1 MKKFFALL
9 LALVMVLSLVAC
21 GDKKTDDN
29 QGDTN
34 TDDQQGE
41 TTTYTNPDDIDDN
54 MTSEDGKYEVAF
66 VTDVG
71 QLKDKSFNQGTFDGV
86 KLYAANNG
94 LSYKY
99 YQPANGDQ
107 ATDDDRYDA
116 MKAAVDGGAKVV
128 VCAGFMQEGALRM
141 AAKEFPNV
149 SFVFVDG
156 YPITEEAGVDGSPVL
171 KNVAGIAFKEE
182 QCGYLAGYAVVK
194 EGFTKLGFTGGGG
207 GTNPACCRYGY
218 GFVQGADA
226 AAKEL
231 GVKVDMNYSWQ
242 YGASFSASP
251 ELQTMV
257 SGWYSNGTE
266 IVFACGGS
274 MFQSVAAAASA
285 EDGKVVGVDVD
296 QSSESETVVTSAM
309 KGLSDA
315 AEWAIAKVYDGT
327 FSEIGGVKTALGVT
341 ENAVGLPTATWSM
354 ENFSVADYNTM
365 LKDIVDGKITIDSDY
380 NNLKSPA
387 TIRSNTKMNTQM
399 PSTSQ
404 DRVFPSWVS
413 FFCSG
418 VSSCSVR
425 ARTPAIL
432 PISVSMP
439 VAVTTMRPRP

>member
-41 TTTYTNPDDIDDN
+41 TTTYTNPDDIEDN
-54 MTSEDGKYEVAF
+54 MTSEDGKYEIAF

-128 VCAGFMQEGALRM
+128 VCAGFMQEKALKR
-141 AAKEFPNV
+141 AAEEFTDT
-149 SFVFVDG
+149 SFVFIDG
-156 YPITEEAGVDGSPVL
+156 YSLKDSNDQVL
-171 KNVAGIAFKEE
+171 SNVAGIAFKEE
-182 QCGYLAGYAVVK
+182 QCGYFAGYAVVK
-194 EGFTKLGFTGGGG
+194 EGYEKLGFTGGGG
-207 GTNPACCRYGY
+207 GTNPACIRYGW
-218 GFVQGADA
+218 GFAQGAND
-226 AAKEL
+226 AAKEMN
-231 GVKVDMNYSWQ
+231 KTVDLNYSWE
-242 YGASFSASP
+242 YGASFQASP

-315 AEWAIAKVYDGT
+315 AVWAIAKVYDGT
-327 FSEIGGVKTALGVT
+327 FSEIGGTDTSLGVA
-341 ENAVGLPTATWSM
+341 ENSVGLPTDTWSM
-354 ENFSVADYNTM
+354 ENFTVADYEELFQKVLNG
-365 LKDIVDGKITIDSDY
+365 DITID
-380 NNLKSPA
+380 NND
-387 TIRSNTKMNTQM
+387 KMAD
-399 PSTSQ
+399 PSTAGLSN
-404 DRVFPSWVS
+404 VS
-413 FFCSG
+413 VKYIG
-418 VSSCSVR
+418 G
-425 ARTPAIL
+425 
-432 PISVSMP
+432 
-439 VAVTTMRPRP
+439 

>member
-29 QGDTN
+29 QDANN
-34 TDDQQGE
+34 TDDQQGG

-116 MKAAVDGGAKVV
+116 MKAAVDGGAKVI
-128 VCAGFMQEGALRM
+128 VCAGFMQGTALEK
-141 AAKEFPNV
+141 AAKEFTDTK
-149 SFVFVDG
+149 FVFIDG
-156 YPITEEAGVDGSPVL
+156 WSLGLD
-171 KNVAGIAFKEE
+171 NVAGIAFNEE
-182 QCGYLAGYAVVK
+182 QCGYFAGYAVVK

-257 SGWYSNGTE
+257 SGWYEAGTE
-266 IVFACGGS
+266 VVFACGGS
-274 MFQSVAAAASA
+274 MFASVAAAAGA
-285 EDGKVVGVDVD
+285 ADGKVVGVDVD
-296 QSSESETVVTSAM
+296 QSTESDTVITSAM
-309 KGLSDA
+309 KGLADSVQ
-315 AEWAIAKVYDGT
+315 WALGKFYSNEFA
-327 FSEIGGVKTALGVT
+327 SIGGVGTSLGAN
-341 ENAVGLPTATWSM
+341 ENAVGLPTATWSLTKWTVD
-354 ENFSVADYNTM
+354 EYNTM
-365 LKDIVDGKITIDSDY
+365 LKDIVGGKITIDSDY
-380 NNLKSPA
+380 NNLKS
-387 TIRSNTKMNTQM
+387 TDN
-399 PSTSQ
+399 
-404 DRVFPSWVS
+404 
-413 FFCSG
+413 
-418 VSSCSVR
+418 
-425 ARTPAIL
+425 
-432 PISVSMP
+432 
-439 VAVTTMRPRP
+439 VTLNII